1 MPMRQ
6 RSRKGGACGK
16 VRGQKPPRGGLREE
30 LEAPMQRREF
40 LTLFGCAAA
49 GASAL
54 AASTARAQQPAKP
67 WRVGIILAGIRSPPI
82 EGFVQ
87 GMRELGYQAGRDY
100 HAEWR
105 FADGRYAR
113 FPIFAQDFV
122 RLQVDVIVVETSA
135 PVDLVRQVT
144 RTIPIVMGYS
154 VDPVGSGLVNS
165 LTRPGTN
172 VTGMASAME
181 QTLPRQFELLQATV
195 ANLSRV
201 ALLLNPEISD
211 YTGVLATAEGAARK
225 AGASLI
231 SADARTPEGIANA
244 FAHFTSGGA
253 QALVVIDDVYFLS
266 RREELA
272 GLALK
277 HRLPSIFAR
286 RDFVQAGGLMGYG
299 ENLTEFYRRS
309 ASFVDRIF
317 KGAKAAELPI
327 EQAPPQLAINRKTA
341 LALGMIFPPQV
352 NALAKEVI
360 E

>member
-1 MPMRQ
+1 MHR
-6 RSRKGGACGK
+6 RSREREACGT
-16 VRGQKPPRGGLREE
+16 VRANSRWEGHET
-30 LEAPMQRREF
+30 PMQRREF
-40 LTLFGCAAA
+40 LTLLGCAAA
-49 GASAL
+49 SASAL
-54 AASTARAQQPAKP
+54 VTSAAHAQQPAKP
-67 WRVGIILAGIRSPPI
+67 WRVGIILAGIRTPAI

-100 HAEWR
+100 LAEWR

-154 VDPVGSGLVNS
+154 VDPVGSGLITS

-172 VTGMASAME
+172 VTGMASSME
-181 QTLPRQFELLQATV
+181 PTLPKQLELLQAAV
-195 ANLSRV
+195 PNLSRV

-211 YTGVLATAEGAARK
+211 YTGVLATADSSAQK
-225 AGASLI
+225 AGMTVI
-231 SADARTPEGIANA
+231 SADARTPDGVADA
-244 FAHFTSGGA
+244 FAQFTSGGA

-286 RDFVQAGGLMGYG
+286 RDFVQAGGLLGYG
-299 ENLTEFYRRS
+299 ENLTEFYRRA

-317 KGAKAAELPI
+317 KGARAAELPI
-327 EQAPPQLAINRKTA
+327 EQAPPQLTINRKTA
-341 LALGMIFPPQV
+341 LALGVTIPPKV
-352 NALAKEVI
+352 YALANEVI

>member
-1 MPMRQ
+1 MR
-6 RSRKGGACGK
+6 
-16 VRGQKPPRGGLREE
+16 
-30 LEAPMQRREF
+30 RREF
-40 LTLFGCAAA
+40 LTLFGCVAAA
-49 GASAL
+49 ASAL
-54 AASTARAQQPAKP
+54 KAPAGRAQQAKSLHDKSLHDKPLHDKP
-67 WRVGIILAGIRSPPI
+67 WRVGIILAGVRTPAI
-82 EGFVQ
+82 EGFLQ

-100 HAEWR
+100 LAEWR

-113 FPIFAQDFV
+113 FPVFAEDFV
-122 RLQVDVIVVETSA
+122 RLQVDVILVETSA

-154 VDPVGSGLVNS
+154 VDPVGGGLVTS
-165 LTRPGTN
+165 LARPGGN
-172 VTGMASAME
+172 VTGMTSSRE
-181 QTLPRQFELLQATV
+181 PTLPKHFELLQATIP
-195 ANLSRV
+195 NLSRV
-201 ALLLNPEISD
+201 ALLLNPEISE
-211 YTGVLATAEGAARK
+211 YTEVLASAEGAAQK
-225 AGASLI
+225 SGMSLI
-231 SADARTPEGIANA
+231 SADAHNPESIADA
-244 FAHFTSGGA
+244 FARFTGEGA
-253 QALVVIDDVYFLS
+253 QALVVTDDLYFLT

-299 ENLTEFYRRS
+299 ENLTAFYRRA

-341 LALGMIFPPQV
+341 QTLGVTIPPQV
-352 NALAKEVI
+352 YARADEVV